1 MANGITSG
9 LNVNDLALVELLR
22 GEALAPR
29 AVFDKLRAQG
39 YVQFT
44 NGVPKLTAAGRNRAG
59 KLKPAEHDM
68 RMLFTAPVGG
78 SSACAIRAIGGS
90 RLQS

>member
-1 MANGITSG
+1 MANGLTSN

-29 AVFDKLRAQG
+29 AVFDQLRAKG
-39 YVQFT
+39 YVQFS
-44 NGVPKLTAAGRNRAG
+44 NGKPSLTAAGRKRAD

-68 RMLFTAPVGG
+68 RMLFAAPVGG
-78 SSACAIRAIGGS
+78 NRGCSIRAIGGS
-90 RLQS
+90 RLHG